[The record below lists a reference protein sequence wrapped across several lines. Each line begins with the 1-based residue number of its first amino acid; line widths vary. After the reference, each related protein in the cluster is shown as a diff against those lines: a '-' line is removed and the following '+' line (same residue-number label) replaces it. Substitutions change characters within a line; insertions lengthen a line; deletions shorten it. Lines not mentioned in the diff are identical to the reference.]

1 MSKDL
6 PDLLKDRERSFEE
19 AYFNKRD
26 ANLIQKIRERAQL
39 PELATA
45 LAEKL
50 QIDAPELI
58 QRAVALGLTRDTG
71 AALLVAPL
79 VQVAWADGEVSDHER
94 TVILELAA
102 ERGVVAGTPAYDQ
115 LVAWLRESPGPD
127 LYDTAIDL
135 LNAGFAVL
143 PPAEHDARVRELLEA
158 CDRVAA
164 ASGGLLT
171 LFGLHF
177 GRTGEEARTL
187 AALTKK
193 LRSTD
198 AGA

>member
-1 MSKDL
+1 MSKHL
-6 PDLLKDRERSFEE
+6 PDLLKERDRSFEA

-39 PELATA
+39 PEVAAA

-50 QIDAPELI
+50 QVDAPELI
-58 QRAVALGLTRDTG
+58 QRAVALGLTRETG
-71 AALLVAPL
+71 VALLVAPL

-102 ERGVVAGTPAYDQ
+102 ERGVVAGTPAHDQ
-115 LVAWLRESPGPD
+115 LVAWLRKSPDPD
-127 LYDTAIDL
+127 LYDTAIDV

-143 PPAEHDARVRELLEA
+143 PPAEHDDRVRALLEA
-158 CDRVAA
+158 CERVAA

-177 GRTGEEARTL
+177 GVSGEEVRML

-193 LRSTD
+193 FRSTD